1 MGGKEMRNC
10 KELKHEKNGNVTE
23 KIGKNKGKTKKVSKD
38 ESLLSFDLFLEGK
51 EHSAYKF
58 MGAHFITENRKRGV
72 RFTTWAPRASKIY
85 VIGDFNN
92 WELKEEYSMEK
103 INERGIWSLFLPK
116 LEEGIKYKFAV
127 VNECGNNTVYKAD
140 PYAFKSELRPNTA
153 SVLTKIKSFR
163 WGDKRWLNKREKE
176 GLDNKP
182 MNIYEL
188 HLGSWKRKDGEFMTY
203 EEISEIL
210 VEYIKEMG
218 YTHVEFMPINEHPLD
233 ASWGY
238 QGVGYYSVTSRYG
251 DLNGLKNLI
260 NKLHKN
266 NIGVLLDWVPSHF
279 CKDEHGL
286 FMFDGSPTYE
296 YEAWWKAN
304 NEGWGTCNFDLGRPE
319 VKSFLFSNAMYWIN
333 EFHVDGLRV
342 DAVSNMLYLDYG
354 REYGEW
360 EPNIYGGN
368 GNLEAISFLKELNTI
383 IKKEGKGAITVAE
396 ESTSWEGITKP
407 VEEDGLGFDYKWN
420 MGWMN
425 DTLSYI
431 ELDPIYRK
439 YHHNKMNFS
448 MMYNYS
454 EKFILP
460 ISHDEVVHGKKSLIN
475 KMWGDDWKKYAGLRL
490 YASFMMGHPGKKLMF
505 MGCEFGQF
513 VEWRE
518 WEELQWNVI
527 EEFDIHRIR
536 LYASFMM
543 GHPGKKLMFMGCE
556 FGQFV
561 EWREWEELQWNVIE
575 EFDIHR
581 KTKEYFKALNK
592 FYLENSSLWS
602 LDYEEEGFKW
612 IDADNLEES
621 VLSFIRIGK
630 KKKEKLIFICNF
642 TPEVYYDFKVGVPEL
657 GEYVE
662 VFNSD
667 SLEFGGAG
675 NIMGDSI
682 LKATEE
688 SFKDFDYSISVK
700 VPPLGTLVLKVK

>member
-23 KIGKNKGKTKKVSKD
+23 KIGKNKGKSKRVSKD

-103 INERGIWSLFLPK
+103 INERGIWSLFFPK

-203 EEISEIL
+203 EEISEVL

-251 DLNGLKNLI
+251 DLNGLKALI

-368 GNLEAISFLKELNTI
+368 GNLEAIAFLKELNTI

-407 VEEDGLGFDYKWN
+407 VEEGGLGFDYKWN

-527 EEFDIHRIR
+527 EEFDIHR
-536 LYASFMM
+536 
-543 GHPGKKLMFMGCE
+543 
-556 FGQFV
+556 
-561 EWREWEELQWNVIE
+561 
-575 EFDIHR
+575 
-581 KTKEYFKALNK
+581 KTKEYFKALNH

-612 IDADNLEES
+612 IDADNSEES

-630 KKKEKLIFICNF
+630 NKKEKLIFICNF

-675 NIMGDSI
+675 NIMGDSL

>member
-23 KIGKNKGKTKKVSKD
+23 KIGKNKGKSKKVSKD

-58 MGAHFITENRKRGV
+58 MGAHFVTENRKRGV
-72 RFTTWAPRASKIY
+72 RFTTWAPRSSKIY

-203 EEISEIL
+203 EEISELL

-251 DLNGLKNLI
+251 DLNGLKALI

-333 EFHVDGLRV
+333 EFHIDGLRV

-368 GNLEAISFLKELNTI
+368 GNLEAIAFLKELNTI

-527 EEFDIHRIR
+527 EEFDIHR
-536 LYASFMM
+536 
-543 GHPGKKLMFMGCE
+543 
-556 FGQFV
+556 
-561 EWREWEELQWNVIE
+561 
-575 EFDIHR
+575 

-602 LDYEEEGFKW
+602 LDYEEEDFKW
-612 IDADNLEES
+612 IDVDNSEES

-630 KKKEKLIFICNF
+630 NKKEKLIFICNF

-682 LKATEE
+682 LKAKEK

>member
-23 KIGKNKGKTKKVSKD
+23 KIGKNKGKSKKVSKD

-58 MGAHFITENRKRGV
+58 MGAHFVTENRKRGV
-72 RFTTWAPRASKIY
+72 RFTTWAPRSSKIY

-203 EEISEIL
+203 EEISELL

-251 DLNGLKNLI
+251 DLNGLKALI

-296 YEAWWKAN
+296 YGAWWKAN

-333 EFHVDGLRV
+333 EFHIDGLRV

-368 GNLEAISFLKELNTI
+368 GNLEAIAFLKELNTI

-527 EEFDIHRIR
+527 EEFDIH
-536 LYASFMM
+536 
-543 GHPGKKLMFMGCE
+543 KKT
-556 FGQFV
+556 Q
-561 EWREWEELQWNVIE
+561 
-575 EFDIHR
+575 
-581 KTKEYFKALNK
+581 EYFKALNH

-612 IDADNLEES
+612 IDADNSEES

-630 KKKEKLIFICNF
+630 NKKEKLIFICNF

>member
-23 KIGKNKGKTKKVSKD
+23 KVGKNKGKSKKVSKD

-92 WELKEEYSMEK
+92 WELKEEYSMKK

-203 EEISEIL
+203 EEISEVL

-251 DLNGLKNLI
+251 DLNGLKALI

-333 EFHVDGLRV
+333 EFHIDGLRV

-368 GNLEAISFLKELNTI
+368 GNLEAIAFLKELNTI

-448 MMYNYS
+448 MIYNYS

-527 EEFDIHRIR
+527 EEFDIHR
-536 LYASFMM
+536 
-543 GHPGKKLMFMGCE
+543 
-556 FGQFV
+556 
-561 EWREWEELQWNVIE
+561 
-575 EFDIHR
+575 
-581 KTKEYFKALNK
+581 KTKEYFKALNH

-612 IDADNLEES
+612 IDADNSEES

-630 KKKEKLIFICNF
+630 NKKEKLIFICNF
-642 TPEVYYDFKVGVPEL
+642 TPEVYYDFKVGVPGL

>member
-1 MGGKEMRNC
+1 M
-10 KELKHEKNGNVTE
+10 
-23 KIGKNKGKTKKVSKD
+23 SKD

-103 INERGIWSLFLPK
+103 INERGIWSIFVPK

-127 VNECGNNTVYKAD
+127 ANECGNNTVYKAD

-203 EEISEIL
+203 EEISEVL

-251 DLNGLKNLI
+251 DLNGLKALI

-368 GNLEAISFLKELNTI
+368 GNLEAIAFLKELNTI

-407 VEEDGLGFDYKWN
+407 VEEGGLGFDYKWN

-527 EEFDIHRIR
+527 EEFDIHR
-536 LYASFMM
+536 
-543 GHPGKKLMFMGCE
+543 
-556 FGQFV
+556 
-561 EWREWEELQWNVIE
+561 
-575 EFDIHR
+575 
-581 KTKEYFKALNK
+581 KTKAYFKALNH

-602 LDYEEEGFKW
+602 LDYEEEGFRW
-612 IDADNLEES
+612 IDADNSEES

-630 KKKEKLIFICNF
+630 NKKEKLIFICNF

>member
-23 KIGKNKGKTKKVSKD
+23 KIGKNKGKSKRVSKD

-58 MGAHFITENRKRGV
+58 MGAHFVTENRKRGV

-92 WELKEEYSMEK
+92 WKLKEEYSMEK
-103 INERGIWSLFLPK
+103 INERGIWSLFIPK
-116 LEEGIKYKFAV
+116 LEEGINYKFAV

-203 EEISEIL
+203 EEISEVL

-251 DLNGLKNLI
+251 DLNGLKTLI

-296 YEAWWKAN
+296 YEAWRKAN

-368 GNLEAISFLKELNTI
+368 GNLEAIAFLKELNTI
-383 IKKEGKGAITVAE
+383 IKKEGKGAVTVAE

-527 EEFDIHRIR
+527 EEFDIHR
-536 LYASFMM
+536 
-543 GHPGKKLMFMGCE
+543 
-556 FGQFV
+556 
-561 EWREWEELQWNVIE
+561 
-575 EFDIHR
+575 
-581 KTKEYFKALNK
+581 KTKAYFKALNH

-612 IDADNLEES
+612 IDADNSEES

-630 KKKEKLIFICNF
+630 NKKEKLIFICNF

>member
-23 KIGKNKGKTKKVSKD
+23 KIGKNKGKSKKVSKD

-58 MGAHFITENRKRGV
+58 MGAHFVTENRKRGV

-103 INERGIWSLFLPK
+103 INERGIWSLFVPK

-153 SVLTKIKSFR
+153 SVITKIKSFR

-203 EEISEIL
+203 EEISEVL

-333 EFHVDGLRV
+333 EFHIDGLRV

-368 GNLEAISFLKELNTI
+368 GNLEAIAFLKEINTI

-527 EEFDIHRIR
+527 EEFDIHR
-536 LYASFMM
+536 
-543 GHPGKKLMFMGCE
+543 
-556 FGQFV
+556 
-561 EWREWEELQWNVIE
+561 
-575 EFDIHR
+575 
-581 KTKEYFKALNK
+581 KTKEYFKALNH

-612 IDADNLEES
+612 IDADNSEES

-630 KKKEKLIFICNF
+630 NKKEKLIFICNF

-667 SLEFGGAG
+667 ALEFGGAG

-700 VPPLGTLVLKVK
+700 VPPLGTLILKVK

>member
-23 KIGKNKGKTKKVSKD
+23 KIGKNKGKSKRVSKD

-58 MGAHFITENRKRGV
+58 MGAHFVTENRKRGV

-92 WELKEEYSMEK
+92 WKLKEEYSMEK
-103 INERGIWSLFLPK
+103 INERGIWSLFIPK
-116 LEEGIKYKFAV
+116 LEEGINYKFAV

-203 EEISEIL
+203 EEISEVL

-251 DLNGLKNLI
+251 DLNGLKALI

-368 GNLEAISFLKELNTI
+368 GNLEAIAFLKELNTI

-407 VEEDGLGFDYKWN
+407 VEEGGLGFDYKWN

-527 EEFDIHRIR
+527 EEFDIHR
-536 LYASFMM
+536 
-543 GHPGKKLMFMGCE
+543 
-556 FGQFV
+556 
-561 EWREWEELQWNVIE
+561 
-575 EFDIHR
+575 
-581 KTKEYFKALNK
+581 KTKAYFKALNH

-602 LDYEEEGFKW
+602 LDYEEEGFRW
-612 IDADNLEES
+612 IDADNSEES

-630 KKKEKLIFICNF
+630 NKKEKLIFICNF
-642 TPEVYYDFKVGVPEL
+642 TPEVYYDFKVGVPQL

>member
-23 KIGKNKGKTKKVSKD
+23 KIGKNKGKSKKVSKD

-92 WELKEEYSMEK
+92 WELKEEYSMKK
-103 INERGIWSLFLPK
+103 INERGIWSLVLPK

-203 EEISEIL
+203 EEISEVL

-251 DLNGLKNLI
+251 DLNGLKALI

-279 CKDEHGL
+279 SKDEHGL

-304 NEGWGTCNFDLGRPE
+304 NEGWGTCNFDLGRSE

-368 GNLEAISFLKELNTI
+368 RNLEAIAFLKELNTI

-527 EEFDIHRIR
+527 EEFDIHR
-536 LYASFMM
+536 
-543 GHPGKKLMFMGCE
+543 
-556 FGQFV
+556 
-561 EWREWEELQWNVIE
+561 
-575 EFDIHR
+575 
-581 KTKEYFKALNK
+581 KTKEYFKALNH

-612 IDADNLEES
+612 IDADNSEES

-630 KKKEKLIFICNF
+630 NKKEKLIFICNF

-675 NIMGDSI
+675 NIMGDSL

>member
-1 MGGKEMRNC
+1 MRNC

-23 KIGKNKGKTKKVSKD
+23 KIGKNKGKSKKVSKD

-58 MGAHFITENRKRGV
+58 MGAHFVTENRKRGV

-103 INERGIWSLFLPK
+103 INERGIWSLFIPK

-251 DLNGLKNLI
+251 DLNGLKSLI

-333 EFHVDGLRV
+333 EFHIDGLRV

-368 GNLEAISFLKELNTI
+368 GNLEAIAFLKELNTI

-527 EEFDIHRIR
+527 EEFDIHR
-536 LYASFMM
+536 
-543 GHPGKKLMFMGCE
+543 
-556 FGQFV
+556 
-561 EWREWEELQWNVIE
+561 
-575 EFDIHR
+575 
-581 KTKEYFKALNK
+581 KTKEYFKALNH

-612 IDADNLEES
+612 IDADNSEES

-630 KKKEKLIFICNF
+630 NKKEKLIFICNF

>member
-23 KIGKNKGKTKKVSKD
+23 KIGKNKGKSKKVSKD

-116 LEEGIKYKFAV
+116 LEEGINYKFAV

-163 WGDKRWLNKREKE
+163 WGDKRWLNKIEKE

-203 EEISEIL
+203 EEISEVL

-251 DLNGLKNLI
+251 DLNGLKALI

-296 YEAWWKAN
+296 YGAWWKAN

-368 GNLEAISFLKELNTI
+368 GNLEAIAFLKELNTI

-527 EEFDIHRIR
+527 EEFDIH
-536 LYASFMM
+536 
-543 GHPGKKLMFMGCE
+543 KKT
-556 FGQFV
+556 Q
-561 EWREWEELQWNVIE
+561 
-575 EFDIHR
+575 
-581 KTKEYFKALNK
+581 EYFKALNH

-612 IDADNLEES
+612 IDADNSEES

-630 KKKEKLIFICNF
+630 NKKEKLIFICNF

>member
-1 MGGKEMRNC
+1 MRNY

-23 KIGKNKGKTKKVSKD
+23 KIGENKGKSKKVSKD

-72 RFTTWAPRASKIY
+72 RFTTWSPRASKIY
-85 VIGDFNN
+85 IIGDFNN
-92 WELKEEYSMEK
+92 WELKEEYSMKK
-103 INERGIWSLFLPK
+103 INERGIWSLFIPK
-116 LEEGIKYKFAV
+116 LEEGINYKFAV

-203 EEISEIL
+203 EEISEVL

-218 YTHVEFMPINEHPLD
+218 YTHVEFMPVNEHPLD

-251 DLNGLKNLI
+251 DLNGLKTLI

-304 NEGWGTCNFDLGRPE
+304 NEGWGTCNFDLGKPE

-354 REYGEW
+354 RDYGEW
-360 EPNIYGGN
+360 ESNIYGGN
-368 GNLEAISFLKELNTI
+368 GNLEAIAFLKELNTI

-396 ESTSWEGITKP
+396 ESTSWEGITKS
-407 VEEDGLGFDYKWN
+407 VEEGGLGFDYKWN

-527 EEFDIHRIR
+527 EEFDIHR
-536 LYASFMM
+536 
-543 GHPGKKLMFMGCE
+543 
-556 FGQFV
+556 
-561 EWREWEELQWNVIE
+561 
-575 EFDIHR
+575 

-612 IDADNLEES
+612 IDADNSEES

-630 KKKEKLIFICNF
+630 NKKEKLIFICNF

-682 LKATEE
+682 LKAKEK

>member
-23 KIGKNKGKTKKVSKD
+23 KIGKNKGKSKKVSKD

-92 WELKEEYSMEK
+92 WELKEEYSMKK

-203 EEISEIL
+203 EEISEVL

-251 DLNGLKNLI
+251 DLNGLKALI

-368 GNLEAISFLKELNTI
+368 GNLEAIAFLKELNTI

-527 EEFDIHRIR
+527 EEFDIHR
-536 LYASFMM
+536 
-543 GHPGKKLMFMGCE
+543 
-556 FGQFV
+556 
-561 EWREWEELQWNVIE
+561 
-575 EFDIHR
+575 
-581 KTKEYFKALNK
+581 KTKEYFKALNH

-612 IDADNLEES
+612 IDADNSEES

-630 KKKEKLIFICNF
+630 NKKKKLIFICNF

>member
-23 KIGKNKGKTKKVSKD
+23 KVGKNKGKSKKVSKD

-92 WELKEEYSMEK
+92 WELKEEYSMKK

-203 EEISEIL
+203 EEISEVL

-251 DLNGLKNLI
+251 DLNGLKALI

-368 GNLEAISFLKELNTI
+368 GNLEAIAFLKELNTI

-407 VEEDGLGFDYKWN
+407 VEEGGLGFDYKWN

-527 EEFDIHRIR
+527 EEFDIH
-536 LYASFMM
+536 
-543 GHPGKKLMFMGCE
+543 K
-556 FGQFV
+556 
-561 EWREWEELQWNVIE
+561 
-575 EFDIHR
+575 
-581 KTKEYFKALNK
+581 KTKEYFKALNH

-612 IDADNLEES
+612 IDADNSEES

-630 KKKEKLIFICNF
+630 NKKEKLIFICNF

>member
-23 KIGKNKGKTKKVSKD
+23 KIGKNKGKSKRVSKD

-58 MGAHFITENRKRGV
+58 MGAHFVTENRKRGV

-92 WELKEEYSMEK
+92 WELKEEYSMKK

-203 EEISEIL
+203 EEISEVL

-251 DLNGLKNLI
+251 DLNGLKALI

-368 GNLEAISFLKELNTI
+368 GNLEAIAFLKELNTI

-527 EEFDIHRIR
+527 EEFDIHR
-536 LYASFMM
+536 
-543 GHPGKKLMFMGCE
+543 
-556 FGQFV
+556 
-561 EWREWEELQWNVIE
+561 
-575 EFDIHR
+575 
-581 KTKEYFKALNK
+581 KTKEYFKALNH

-612 IDADNLEES
+612 IDADNSEES

-630 KKKEKLIFICNF
+630 NKKEKLIFICNF

>member
-23 KIGKNKGKTKKVSKD
+23 KIGKNKGKSKRVSKD

-203 EEISEIL
+203 EEISEVL

-218 YTHVEFMPINEHPLD
+218 YTHIEFMPINEHPLD

-251 DLNGLKNLI
+251 DLNGLKALI

-333 EFHVDGLRV
+333 EFHIDGLRV

-368 GNLEAISFLKELNTI
+368 GNLEAIAFLKELNTI

-527 EEFDIHRIR
+527 EEFDIH
-536 LYASFMM
+536 
-543 GHPGKKLMFMGCE
+543 KKT
-556 FGQFV
+556 Q
-561 EWREWEELQWNVIE
+561 
-575 EFDIHR
+575 
-581 KTKEYFKALNK
+581 EYFKALNH

-612 IDADNLEES
+612 IDADNSEES

-630 KKKEKLIFICNF
+630 NKKEKLIFICNF

>member
-1 MGGKEMRNC
+1 M
-10 KELKHEKNGNVTE
+10 
-23 KIGKNKGKTKKVSKD
+23 SKD

-72 RFTTWAPRASKIY
+72 RFTTWSPRASKIY
-85 VIGDFNN
+85 IIGDFNN
-92 WELKEEYSMEK
+92 WELKEEYSMKK
-103 INERGIWSLFLPK
+103 INERGIWSLFIPK

-127 VNECGNNTVYKAD
+127 ENECGNNTVYKSD

-203 EEISEIL
+203 EEISEVL

-218 YTHVEFMPINEHPLD
+218 YTHVEFMPVNEHPLD

-238 QGVGYYSVTSRYG
+238 QGVGYYSVTSRCG
-251 DLNGLKNLI
+251 DLNGLKTLI

-360 EPNIYGGN
+360 EPNIYGEN
-368 GNLEAISFLKELNTI
+368 GNLEAIAFLKELNTI

-396 ESTSWEGITKP
+396 ESTSWEGITKS
-407 VEEDGLGFDYKWN
+407 VEEGGLGFDYKWN

-518 WEELQWNVI
+518 WEELQW
-527 EEFDIHRIR
+527 
-536 LYASFMM
+536 S
-543 GHPGKKLMFMGCE
+543 
-556 FGQFV
+556 
-561 EWREWEELQWNVIE
+561 VIE

-612 IDADNLEES
+612 MDADNSEES

-630 KKKEKLIFICNF
+630 NKKEKLIFICNF

-667 SLEFGGAG
+667 SLEFGGVG

>member
-23 KIGKNKGKTKKVSKD
+23 KIGKNKGKSKKVSKD

-58 MGAHFITENRKRGV
+58 MGAHFVTENRKRGV

-92 WELKEEYSMEK
+92 WELKEEYSMKK

-203 EEISEIL
+203 EEISEVL

-251 DLNGLKNLI
+251 DLNGLKALI

-368 GNLEAISFLKELNTI
+368 GNLEAIAFLKELNTI

-527 EEFDIHRIR
+527 EEFDIH
-536 LYASFMM
+536 
-543 GHPGKKLMFMGCE
+543 KKT
-556 FGQFV
+556 Q
-561 EWREWEELQWNVIE
+561 
-575 EFDIHR
+575 
-581 KTKEYFKALNK
+581 EYFKALNH

-612 IDADNLEES
+612 IDADNSEES

-630 KKKEKLIFICNF
+630 NKKEKLIFICNF

>member
-1 MGGKEMRNC
+1 MRNC
-10 KELKHEKNGNVTE
+10 KKLKHEKNGNVTE
-23 KIGKNKGKTKKVSKD
+23 KMGKNKGKSKRVSKD

-58 MGAHFITENRKRGV
+58 MGAHFVTENRKRGV
-72 RFTTWAPRASKIY
+72 RFTTWAPSSSKIY

-116 LEEGIKYKFAV
+116 LEEGINYKFAV

-188 HLGSWKRKDGEFMTY
+188 HLGSWKRKNGEFMTY
-203 EEISEIL
+203 EEISHIL
-210 VEYIKEMG
+210 PEYIKEMG

-251 DLNGLKNLI
+251 DLNGLKILI

-296 YEAWWKAN
+296 YGAWWKAN

-333 EFHVDGLRV
+333 EFHIDGLRV

-368 GNLEAISFLKELNTI
+368 GNLEAIAFLKELNTI
-383 IKKEGKGAITVAE
+383 IKNEGKGAITVAE

-407 VEEDGLGFDYKWN
+407 VKEGGLGFDYKWN

-527 EEFDIHRIR
+527 EEFDIHR
-536 LYASFMM
+536 
-543 GHPGKKLMFMGCE
+543 
-556 FGQFV
+556 
-561 EWREWEELQWNVIE
+561 
-575 EFDIHR
+575 
-581 KTKEYFKALNK
+581 KTKEYFKALNH
-592 FYLENSSLWS
+592 FYLDNSSLWS
-602 LDYEEEGFKW
+602 LDYEEKGFKW
-612 IDADNLEES
+612 IDADNSEQG
-621 VLSFIRIGK
+621 VFSFMRIGK
-630 KKKEKLIFICNF
+630 NKKEKLIFICNF
-642 TPEVYYDFKVGVPEL
+642 TPEVYYDFKVGVPKL

-667 SLEFGGAG
+667 ALEFGGAG

-682 LKATEE
+682 LKAKEE

>member
-1 MGGKEMRNC
+1 MEGKEMRNC
-10 KELKHEKNGNVTE
+10 KKLKHEKNGNVTE
-23 KIGKNKGKTKKVSKD
+23 KMGKNKGKSKRVSKD
-38 ESLLSFDLFLEGK
+38 ENLLSFDLFLEGK

-58 MGAHFITENRKRGV
+58 MGAHFVTENRKRGV
-72 RFTTWAPRASKIY
+72 RFTTWAPSSSKIY

-92 WELKEEYSMEK
+92 WELREEYSMEK

-116 LEEGIKYKFAV
+116 LEEGINYKFAV

-182 MNIYEL
+182 MNIYEF
-188 HLGSWKRKDGEFMTY
+188 HLGSWKRKNGEFMTY
-203 EEISEIL
+203 EEISHIL
-210 VEYIKEMG
+210 PEYIKDMG

-251 DLNGLKNLI
+251 DLNGLKILI

-296 YEAWWKAN
+296 YGAWWKAN

-333 EFHVDGLRV
+333 EFHIDGLRV

-368 GNLEAISFLKELNTI
+368 GNLEAIAFLKELNTI
-383 IKKEGKGAITVAE
+383 IKNEGKGAITVAE

-407 VEEDGLGFDYKWN
+407 VKEGGLGFDYKWN

-527 EEFDIHRIR
+527 EEFDIHR
-536 LYASFMM
+536 
-543 GHPGKKLMFMGCE
+543 
-556 FGQFV
+556 
-561 EWREWEELQWNVIE
+561 
-575 EFDIHR
+575 
-581 KTKEYFKALNK
+581 KTKEYFKALNH
-592 FYLENSSLWS
+592 FYLDNSSLWS
-602 LDYEEEGFKW
+602 LDYEEKGFKW
-612 IDADNLEES
+612 IDADNSEQG
-621 VLSFIRIGK
+621 VFSFMRIGK
-630 KKKEKLIFICNF
+630 NKKEKLIFICNF
-642 TPEVYYDFKVGVPEL
+642 TPDVYYDFKVGVPKL

-667 SLEFGGAG
+667 ALEFGGAG

-682 LKATEE
+682 LKAKEE

>member
-1 MGGKEMRNC
+1 MGGKEMRNY

-23 KIGKNKGKTKKVSKD
+23 KIGENKGKSKKVSKD
-38 ESLLSFDLFLEGK
+38 ENLLNFDLFLDGK
-51 EHSAYKF
+51 EHLAYKF
-58 MGAHFITENRKRGV
+58 MGAHFVTENRKKGI

-92 WELKEEYSMEK
+92 WELKEEASMEK
-103 INERGIWSLFLPK
+103 INERGIWSLFIPK

-163 WGDKRWLNKREKE
+163 WGDKRWLNKREKD

-210 VEYIKEMG
+210 PEYIKEMG

-251 DLNGLKNLI
+251 DLNGLKTLI

-333 EFHVDGLRV
+333 EFHIDGLRV

-368 GNLEAISFLKELNTI
+368 GNLEAIAFLKELNTI

-527 EEFDIHRIR
+527 EEFDIHR
-536 LYASFMM
+536 
-543 GHPGKKLMFMGCE
+543 
-556 FGQFV
+556 
-561 EWREWEELQWNVIE
+561 
-575 EFDIHR
+575 
-581 KTKEYFKALNK
+581 KTQEYFRVLNH
-592 FYLENSSLWS
+592 FYLENNSLWS
-602 LDYEEEGFKW
+602 LDYEEEGFRW
-612 IDADNLEES
+612 IDADNSEQS

-630 KKKEKLIFICNF
+630 NKKEKLIFICNF
-642 TPEVYYDFKVGVPEL
+642 TPEVYYDFKVGVPEI

-675 NIMGDSI
+675 NIMGDNI
-682 LKATEE
+682 LEATEE
-688 SFKDFDYSISVK
+688 SFKDFDYSINVK
-700 VPPLGTLVLKVK
+700 VPPLGTLVLKLK

>member
-23 KIGKNKGKTKKVSKD
+23 KIGKNKGKSKKVSKD

-92 WELKEEYSMEK
+92 WELKEEYSMKK

-251 DLNGLKNLI
+251 DLNGLKALI

-368 GNLEAISFLKELNTI
+368 GNLEAIAFLKELNTI

-527 EEFDIHRIR
+527 EEFDIHR
-536 LYASFMM
+536 
-543 GHPGKKLMFMGCE
+543 
-556 FGQFV
+556 
-561 EWREWEELQWNVIE
+561 
-575 EFDIHR
+575 
-581 KTKEYFKALNK
+581 KTKEYFKALNH

-612 IDADNLEES
+612 IDADNSEES

-630 KKKEKLIFICNF
+630 NKKEKLIFICNF

>member
-1 MGGKEMRNC
+1 MRNY

-23 KIGKNKGKTKKVSKD
+23 KIGKNKGKSKKVSKD

-92 WELKEEYSMEK
+92 WELKEEYSMKK

-127 VNECGNNTVYKAD
+127 LNECGNNTVYKAD

-251 DLNGLKNLI
+251 DLNGLKALI

-296 YEAWWKAN
+296 YGAWWKAN

-368 GNLEAISFLKELNTI
+368 GNLEAIAFLKELNTI

-527 EEFDIHRIR
+527 EEFDIHR
-536 LYASFMM
+536 
-543 GHPGKKLMFMGCE
+543 
-556 FGQFV
+556 
-561 EWREWEELQWNVIE
+561 
-575 EFDIHR
+575 

-612 IDADNLEES
+612 IDADNSEES

-630 KKKEKLIFICNF
+630 NKKEKLIFICNF

>member
-1 MGGKEMRNC
+1 MEGKEMRNC
-10 KELKHEKNGNVTE
+10 KKLKHEKNGNVTE
-23 KIGKNKGKTKKVSKD
+23 KMGKNKGKSKRVSKD
-38 ESLLSFDLFLEGK
+38 ENLLSFDLFLEGK

-58 MGAHFITENRKRGV
+58 MGAHFVTENRKRGV
-72 RFTTWAPRASKIY
+72 RFTTWAPSSSKIY

-116 LEEGIKYKFAV
+116 LEEGINYKFAV

-188 HLGSWKRKDGEFMTY
+188 HLGSWKRKNGEFMTY
-203 EEISEIL
+203 EEISHIL
-210 VEYIKEMG
+210 PEYIKEMG

-251 DLNGLKNLI
+251 DLNGLKILI

-296 YEAWWKAN
+296 YGAWWKAN
-304 NEGWGTCNFDLGRPE
+304 NKGWGTCNFDLGRPE

-333 EFHVDGLRV
+333 EFHIDGLRV

-368 GNLEAISFLKELNTI
+368 GNLEAIAFLKELNTI
-383 IKKEGKGAITVAE
+383 IKNEGKGAITVAE

-407 VEEDGLGFDYKWN
+407 VKEGGLGFDYKWN

-527 EEFDIHRIR
+527 EEFDIHR
-536 LYASFMM
+536 
-543 GHPGKKLMFMGCE
+543 
-556 FGQFV
+556 
-561 EWREWEELQWNVIE
+561 
-575 EFDIHR
+575 
-581 KTKEYFKALNK
+581 KTKEYFKALNH
-592 FYLENSSLWS
+592 FYLDNSSLWS
-602 LDYEEEGFKW
+602 LDYEEKGFKW
-612 IDADNLEES
+612 IDADNSEQG
-621 VLSFIRIGK
+621 VFSFMRIGK
-630 KKKEKLIFICNF
+630 NKKEKLIFICNF
-642 TPEVYYDFKVGVPEL
+642 TPEVYYDFKVGVPKL

-667 SLEFGGAG
+667 ALEFGGAG

-682 LKATEE
+682 LKAKEE

>member
-23 KIGKNKGKTKKVSKD
+23 KIGKNKGKSKRVSKD

-92 WELKEEYSMEK
+92 WELKEEYSMKK

-203 EEISEIL
+203 EEISEVL

-251 DLNGLKNLI
+251 DLNGLKALI

-368 GNLEAISFLKELNTI
+368 GNLEAIAFLKELNTI

-407 VEEDGLGFDYKWN
+407 VEEGGLGFDYKWN

-527 EEFDIHRIR
+527 EEFDIHR
-536 LYASFMM
+536 
-543 GHPGKKLMFMGCE
+543 
-556 FGQFV
+556 
-561 EWREWEELQWNVIE
+561 
-575 EFDIHR
+575 
-581 KTKEYFKALNK
+581 KTKEYFKALNH

-612 IDADNLEES
+612 IDADNSEES

-630 KKKEKLIFICNF
+630 NKKEKLIFICNF
-642 TPEVYYDFKVGVPEL
+642 TPEVYYDFKVWVPEL

>member
-1 MGGKEMRNC
+1 MGGKEMRNY

-23 KIGKNKGKTKKVSKD
+23 KIGENKGKSKKVSKD
-38 ESLLSFDLFLEGK
+38 ENLLNFDLFLDGK
-51 EHSAYKF
+51 EHLAYKF
-58 MGAHFITENRKRGV
+58 MGAHFVTENRKKGI
-72 RFTTWAPRASKIY
+72 RFTTWAPRSSKIY

-103 INERGIWSLFLPK
+103 INERGIWSLFVPK

-182 MNIYEL
+182 MNIYEI
-188 HLGSWKRKDGEFMTY
+188 HLGSWKRKNGEFMTY

-210 VEYIKEMG
+210 PEYIKEMG

-251 DLNGLKNLI
+251 DLNGLKTLI

-266 NIGVLLDWVPSHF
+266 SIGVLLDWVPSHF

-333 EFHVDGLRV
+333 EFHIDGLRV

-360 EPNIYGGN
+360 ETNIYGGN
-368 GNLEAISFLKELNTI
+368 GNLEAIAFLKELNTI

-513 VEWRE
+513 IEWRE

-527 EEFDIHRIR
+527 E
-536 LYASFMM
+536 
-543 GHPGKKLMFMGCE
+543 K
-556 FGQFV
+556 
-561 EWREWEELQWNVIE
+561 
-575 EFDIHR
+575 FDIHR
-581 KTKEYFKALNK
+581 KTQEYFRVLNH
-592 FYLENSSLWS
+592 FYLENNSLWS
-602 LDYEEEGFKW
+602 LDYEEEGFRW
-612 IDADNLEES
+612 IDADNSEQS

-630 KKKEKLIFICNF
+630 NKKEKLIFICNF

-675 NIMGDSI
+675 NIMGDNI
-682 LKATEE
+682 LEATEE
-688 SFKDFDYSISVK
+688 SFKDFDYSINVK
-700 VPPLGTLVLKVK
+700 VPPLGTLVLKLK

>member
-23 KIGKNKGKTKKVSKD
+23 KIGKNKGKSKKVSKD

-92 WELKEEYSMEK
+92 WELKEEYSMKK
-103 INERGIWSLFLPK
+103 INERGRGIWSLFLPK

-203 EEISEIL
+203 EEISEVL

-251 DLNGLKNLI
+251 DLNGLKALI

-333 EFHVDGLRV
+333 EFHIDGLRV

-368 GNLEAISFLKELNTI
+368 GNLEAIAFLKELNTI

-527 EEFDIHRIR
+527 EEFDIHR
-536 LYASFMM
+536 
-543 GHPGKKLMFMGCE
+543 
-556 FGQFV
+556 
-561 EWREWEELQWNVIE
+561 
-575 EFDIHR
+575 
-581 KTKEYFKALNK
+581 KTKEYFKALNH

-612 IDADNLEES
+612 IDADNSEES

-630 KKKEKLIFICNF
+630 NKKEKLIFICNF
-642 TPEVYYDFKVGVPEL
+642 TPEVYYDFKVGVPGL

>member
-1 MGGKEMRNC
+1 MK
-10 KELKHEKNGNVTE
+10 
-23 KIGKNKGKTKKVSKD
+23 
-38 ESLLSFDLFLEGK
+38 
-51 EHSAYKF
+51 
-58 MGAHFITENRKRGV
+58 
-72 RFTTWAPRASKIY
+72 
-85 VIGDFNN
+85 
-92 WELKEEYSMEK
+92 K

-203 EEISEIL
+203 EEISEVL
-210 VEYIKEMG
+210 VEYVKEMG

-251 DLNGLKNLI
+251 DLNGLKALI

-296 YEAWWKAN
+296 YGAWWKAN

-333 EFHVDGLRV
+333 EFHIDGLRV

-368 GNLEAISFLKELNTI
+368 GNLEAIAFLKELNTI
-383 IKKEGKGAITVAE
+383 IKEGKGAITVAE

-527 EEFDIHRIR
+527 EEFDIH
-536 LYASFMM
+536 
-543 GHPGKKLMFMGCE
+543 KKT
-556 FGQFV
+556 Q
-561 EWREWEELQWNVIE
+561 
-575 EFDIHR
+575 
-581 KTKEYFKALNK
+581 EYFKALNH

-612 IDADNLEES
+612 IDADNSEES

-630 KKKEKLIFICNF
+630 NKKEKLIFICNF

>member
-1 MGGKEMRNC
+1 MRNC
-10 KELKHEKNGNVTE
+10 KKLKHEKNGNVTE
-23 KIGKNKGKTKKVSKD
+23 EMGKNKGKSKRVSKD

-58 MGAHFITENRKRGV
+58 MGAHFVTENRKRGV
-72 RFTTWAPRASKIY
+72 RFTTWAPSSSKIY

-103 INERGIWSLFLPK
+103 INERGIWSLFVPK
-116 LEEGIKYKFAV
+116 LEEGINYKFAV

-188 HLGSWKRKDGEFMTY
+188 HLGSWKRKNGEFMTY
-203 EEISEIL
+203 EEISHIL
-210 VEYIKEMG
+210 PEYIKEMG

-251 DLNGLKNLI
+251 DLNGLKILI

-296 YEAWWKAN
+296 YGAWWKAN

-333 EFHVDGLRV
+333 EFHIDGLRV

-368 GNLEAISFLKELNTI
+368 GNLEAIAFLKELNTI
-383 IKKEGKGAITVAE
+383 IKNEGKGAITVAE

-407 VEEDGLGFDYKWN
+407 VKEGGLGFDYKWN

-527 EEFDIHRIR
+527 EEFDIHR
-536 LYASFMM
+536 
-543 GHPGKKLMFMGCE
+543 
-556 FGQFV
+556 
-561 EWREWEELQWNVIE
+561 
-575 EFDIHR
+575 
-581 KTKEYFKALNK
+581 KTKEYFKALNH
-592 FYLENSSLWS
+592 FYLDNSSLWS
-602 LDYEEEGFKW
+602 LDYEEKGFKW
-612 IDADNLEES
+612 IDADNSEQG
-621 VLSFIRIGK
+621 VFSFMRIGK
-630 KKKEKLIFICNF
+630 NKKEKLIFICNF
-642 TPEVYYDFKVGVPEL
+642 TPEVYYDFKVGVPKL

-667 SLEFGGAG
+667 ALEFGGAG

-682 LKATEE
+682 LKAKEE

>member
-23 KIGKNKGKTKKVSKD
+23 KIGKNKGKSKKVSKD

-116 LEEGIKYKFAV
+116 LEEGINYKFAV

-203 EEISEIL
+203 EEISEVL

-251 DLNGLKNLI
+251 DLNGLKALI

-368 GNLEAISFLKELNTI
+368 GNLEAIAFLKELNTI

-527 EEFDIHRIR
+527 EEFDIHR
-536 LYASFMM
+536 
-543 GHPGKKLMFMGCE
+543 
-556 FGQFV
+556 
-561 EWREWEELQWNVIE
+561 
-575 EFDIHR
+575 

-612 IDADNLEES
+612 IDADNSEES

-630 KKKEKLIFICNF
+630 NKKEKLIFICNF

-700 VPPLGTLVLKVK
+700 VPPLGTLILKVK

>member
-1 MGGKEMRNC
+1 MRNY

-23 KIGKNKGKTKKVSKD
+23 KIGENKGKSKKMSKD

-72 RFTTWAPRASKIY
+72 RFTTWSPRASKIY
-85 VIGDFNN
+85 IIGDFNN
-92 WELKEEYSMEK
+92 WELKEEYSMKK
-103 INERGIWSLFLPK
+103 INERGIWSLFIPK

-127 VNECGNNTVYKAD
+127 ENECGNNTVYKSD

-203 EEISEIL
+203 EEISEVL

-218 YTHVEFMPINEHPLD
+218 YTHVEFMPVNEHPLD

-251 DLNGLKNLI
+251 DLNGLKTLI

-296 YEAWWKAN
+296 YEVWWKAN

-360 EPNIYGGN
+360 EPNIYGEN
-368 GNLEAISFLKELNTI
+368 GNLEAIAFLKELNTI

-396 ESTSWEGITKP
+396 ESTSWEGITKS
-407 VEEDGLGFDYKWN
+407 VEEGGLGFDYKWN

-518 WEELQWNVI
+518 WEELQW
-527 EEFDIHRIR
+527 
-536 LYASFMM
+536 S
-543 GHPGKKLMFMGCE
+543 
-556 FGQFV
+556 
-561 EWREWEELQWNVIE
+561 VIE

-612 IDADNLEES
+612 MDADNSEES

-630 KKKEKLIFICNF
+630 NKKEKLIFICNF
-642 TPEVYYDFKVGVPEL
+642 TPEVYYDFKVGVPKLENML
-657 GEYVE
+657 R
-662 VFNSD
+662 
-667 SLEFGGAG
+667 SLTQ
-675 NIMGDSI
+675 I
-682 LKATEE
+682 
-688 SFKDFDYSISVK
+688 
-700 VPPLGTLVLKVK
+700 P

>member
-1 MGGKEMRNC
+1 MRNY

-23 KIGKNKGKTKKVSKD
+23 KIGENKGKSKKVSKD

-72 RFTTWAPRASKIY
+72 RFTTWSPRASKIY
-85 VIGDFNN
+85 IIGDFNN
-92 WELKEEYSMEK
+92 WELKEEYSMKK
-103 INERGIWSLFLPK
+103 INERGIWSLFIPK

-127 VNECGNNTVYKAD
+127 ANECGNNTVYKAD

-203 EEISEIL
+203 EEISEVL

-251 DLNGLKNLI
+251 DLNGLKALI

-333 EFHVDGLRV
+333 EFHIDGLRV

-368 GNLEAISFLKELNTI
+368 GNLEAIAILKELNTI

-527 EEFDIHRIR
+527 EEFDIHR
-536 LYASFMM
+536 
-543 GHPGKKLMFMGCE
+543 
-556 FGQFV
+556 
-561 EWREWEELQWNVIE
+561 
-575 EFDIHR
+575 
-581 KTKEYFKALNK
+581 KTKEYFKALNH

-612 IDADNLEES
+612 IDADNSEES

-630 KKKEKLIFICNF
+630 NKKEKLIFICNF

-657 GEYVE
+657 GGYVE

>member
-23 KIGKNKGKTKKVSKD
+23 KVGKNKGKSKKVSKD

-58 MGAHFITENRKRGV
+58 MGAHFVTENRKRGV

-92 WELKEEYSMEK
+92 WELKEEYSMKK

-116 LEEGIKYKFAV
+116 LQEGIKYKFAV

-203 EEISEIL
+203 EEISEVL

-251 DLNGLKNLI
+251 DLNGLKALI

-368 GNLEAISFLKELNTI
+368 GNLEAIAFLKELNTI

-407 VEEDGLGFDYKWN
+407 VEEGGLGFDYKWN

-527 EEFDIHRIR
+527 EEFDIHR
-536 LYASFMM
+536 
-543 GHPGKKLMFMGCE
+543 
-556 FGQFV
+556 
-561 EWREWEELQWNVIE
+561 
-575 EFDIHR
+575 

-612 IDADNLEES
+612 IDADNSEES

-630 KKKEKLIFICNF
+630 NKKEKLIFICNF

>member
-23 KIGKNKGKTKKVSKD
+23 KIGKNKGKSKKVSKD

-92 WELKEEYSMEK
+92 WELKEEYSMKK

-251 DLNGLKNLI
+251 DLNGLKTLI

-333 EFHVDGLRV
+333 EFHIDGLRV

-368 GNLEAISFLKELNTI
+368 GNLEAIAFLKELNTI

-527 EEFDIHRIR
+527 EEFDIHR
-536 LYASFMM
+536 
-543 GHPGKKLMFMGCE
+543 
-556 FGQFV
+556 
-561 EWREWEELQWNVIE
+561 
-575 EFDIHR
+575 

-612 IDADNLEES
+612 IDADNSEES

-630 KKKEKLIFICNF
+630 NKKEKLIFICNF

>member
-23 KIGKNKGKTKKVSKD
+23 KIGKNKGKSKKVSKD

-58 MGAHFITENRKRGV
+58 MGAHFVTENRKRGV

-203 EEISEIL
+203 EEISEVL

-251 DLNGLKNLI
+251 DLNGLKALI

-333 EFHVDGLRV
+333 EFHIDGLRV

-368 GNLEAISFLKELNTI
+368 GNLEAIAFLKELNTI

-527 EEFDIHRIR
+527 EEFDIHR
-536 LYASFMM
+536 
-543 GHPGKKLMFMGCE
+543 
-556 FGQFV
+556 
-561 EWREWEELQWNVIE
+561 
-575 EFDIHR
+575 
-581 KTKEYFKALNK
+581 KTKEYFKALNH

-612 IDADNLEES
+612 IDADNSEES

-630 KKKEKLIFICNF
+630 NKKEKLIFICNF

>member
-23 KIGKNKGKTKKVSKD
+23 KVGKNKGKSKKVSKD

-58 MGAHFITENRKRGV
+58 MGAHFVTENRKRGV

-103 INERGIWSLFLPK
+103 INERGILSLFVPK

-203 EEISEIL
+203 EEISEVL

-251 DLNGLKNLI
+251 DLNGLKTLI

-333 EFHVDGLRV
+333 EFHIDGLRV
-342 DAVSNMLYLDYG
+342 DAVSNMLYLNYG
-354 REYGEW
+354 RNDGEW
-360 EPNIYGGN
+360 RPNRYGQN
-368 GNLEAISFLKELNTI
+368 GNLEAIEFIKTLNTVI
-383 IKKEGKGAITVAE
+383 RENFYNVMMIAE
-396 ESTSWEGITKP
+396 EATSWPKISKP
-407 VEEDGLGFDYKWN
+407 VEEGGLGFNFKWN

-425 DTLSYI
+425 DTLKYI
-431 ELDPIYRK
+431 EMDPIYRK
-439 YHHNKMNFS
+439 YHHNKMTFS
-448 MMYNYS
+448 MAYHYS
-454 EKFILP
+454 ENFILS
-460 ISHDEVVHGKKSLIN
+460 ISHDEVVHGKGALVN
-475 KMWGDDWKKYAGLRL
+475 KMWGDYWNKFAGLRL
-490 YASFMMGHPGKKLMF
+490 YLAHMIGHPGKKLIF
-505 MGCEFGQF
+505 MGSEFGQF
-513 VEWRE
+513 EEWNE
-518 WEELQWNVI
+518 DKQLQWNLI
-527 EEFDIHRIR
+527 EEFEMH
-536 LYASFMM
+536 
-543 GHPGKKLMFMGCE
+543 KKTQLFFKDM
-556 FGQFV
+556 
-561 EWREWEELQWNVIE
+561 N
-575 EFDIHR
+575 HYY
-581 KTKEYFKALNK
+581 KEHKALWDND
-592 FYLENSSLWS
+592 YNLEG
-602 LDYEEEGFKW
+602 YKW
-612 IDADNLEES
+612 IDPDNSEES
-621 VLSFIRIGK
+621 IYSFIRMDK
-630 KKKEKLIFICNF
+630 KKKESLIFVCNY
-642 TPEVYYDFKVGVPEL
+642 TPVVRYDFRLGVPEL
-657 GEYVE
+657 GKYVQDFNTDSEIYGGSGQTIDE
-662 VFNSD
+662 VLIAEEVTFN
-667 SLEFGGAG
+667 
-675 NIMGDSI
+675 NQP
-682 LKATEE
+682 
-688 SFKDFDYSISVK
+688 YSITIK
-700 VPPLGTLVLKVK
+700 VPPMAAIILKKMNNNSK

>member
-1 MGGKEMRNC
+1 MRNC

-23 KIGKNKGKTKKVSKD
+23 KVGKNKEKSKKVSKD

-58 MGAHFITENRKRGV
+58 MGAHFVTENRKRGV

-103 INERGIWSLFLPK
+103 INERGIWSLFVPK
-116 LEEGIKYKFAV
+116 LEEDIKYKFAV

-251 DLNGLKNLI
+251 DLNGLKTLI

-296 YEAWWKAN
+296 YGAWWKAN

-333 EFHVDGLRV
+333 EFHIDGLRV

-368 GNLEAISFLKELNTI
+368 GNLEAIAFLKELNTI

-527 EEFDIHRIR
+527 EEFDIHR
-536 LYASFMM
+536 
-543 GHPGKKLMFMGCE
+543 
-556 FGQFV
+556 
-561 EWREWEELQWNVIE
+561 
-575 EFDIHR
+575 
-581 KTKEYFKALNK
+581 KTKEYFKALNH

-602 LDYEEEGFKW
+602 LDYEEEGFRW
-612 IDADNLEES
+612 IDADNSEES

-630 KKKEKLIFICNF
+630 NKKEKLIFICNF

>member
-1 MGGKEMRNC
+1 MRNY
-10 KELKHEKNGNVTE
+10 KELKHEKNGNVTG
-23 KIGKNKGKTKKVSKD
+23 KIGENKRKSKKVSKD

-72 RFTTWAPRASKIY
+72 RFTTWSPRASKIY
-85 VIGDFNN
+85 IIGDFNN

-103 INERGIWSLFLPK
+103 INERGIWSLFIPK
-116 LEEGIKYKFAV
+116 LEEGINYKFAV

-203 EEISEIL
+203 EEISEVL

-218 YTHVEFMPINEHPLD
+218 YTHVEFMPVNEHPLD

-251 DLNGLKNLI
+251 DLNGLKTLI

-304 NEGWGTCNFDLGRPE
+304 NEGWGTCNFDLGKPE

-354 REYGEW
+354 RDYGEW
-360 EPNIYGGN
+360 ESNIYGGN
-368 GNLEAISFLKELNTI
+368 GNLEAIAFLKELNTI

-527 EEFDIHRIR
+527 EEFDIH
-536 LYASFMM
+536 
-543 GHPGKKLMFMGCE
+543 KKT
-556 FGQFV
+556 Q
-561 EWREWEELQWNVIE
+561 
-575 EFDIHR
+575 
-581 KTKEYFKALNK
+581 EYFKALNH

-612 IDADNLEES
+612 IDADNSEES

-630 KKKEKLIFICNF
+630 NKKEKLIFICNF

-675 NIMGDSI
+675 NIMGYSI